1 MDLKCV
7 LGAWALALIGRWSRS
22 SVDDVLLPAIKH
34 LTWYWLTITQQS
46 LGRSRHTILKQSI
59 WAQNALF
66 NWSIDIGFV
75 KTLALLP
82 NPFTGAIQLP
92 VIEKCDADPKVYRFV
107 AMKTYTYP

>member
-1 MDLKCV
+1 
-7 LGAWALALIGRWSRS
+7 
-22 SVDDVLLPAIKH
+22 
-34 LTWYWLTITQQS
+34 
-46 LGRSRHTILKQSI
+46 
-59 WAQNALF
+59 
-66 NWSIDIGFV
+66 V